1 MLLIF
6 REDSMK
12 FKKIIFIALAILI
25 CFPQISSAG
34 VFSKKEDVNHQQPLS
49 NYPPKYDE
57 IYLEQ
62 LKKEYKKISSDEVIL
77 VALDMMKNTNADFS
91 RRAIMGYN
99 LTEKPI
105 KVQFKDLSAI
115 KEDYRNFDALG
126 WKKKNV
132 LYIYINPKHAD
143 APPAALAAL
152 LAHEALHQDE
162 FNSLAEETYA
172 WTMEAAVWTEMLEI
186 YPEQNDRQHPLL
198 QRENTLKQLFKKGGY
213 TNKYIK
219 KTVYA
224 NKGYQNLPQTSPG
237 FERL

>member
-1 MLLIF
+1 
-6 REDSMK
+6 MK
-12 FKKIIFIALAILI
+12 AKKIIIIAMLMAFFVPSMAHAAI
-25 CFPQISSAG
+25 F
-34 VFSKKEDVNHQQPLS
+34 KKEDVVEQQARS
-49 NYPPKYDE
+49 NYPPKYDD

-62 LKKEYKKISSDEVIL
+62 LKKEYRKISSDEVIL
-77 VALDMMKNTNADFS
+77 VALDMMKNTTADFS
-91 RRAIMGYN
+91 RRALIGYN
-99 LTEKPI
+99 LTDKPV
-105 KVQFKDLSAI
+105 KVQFKDLSQI
-115 KEDYRNFDALG
+115 KEDYQNFDALG
-126 WKKKNV
+126 WKKKNQ
-132 LYIYINPKHAD
+132 LYIFINPRHAD

-162 FNSLAEETYA
+162 YNSLAEETYA
-172 WTMEAAVWTEMLEI
+172 WTMEAAVWSELLEI

-213 TNKYIK
+213 TDRYIR

>member
-1 MLLIF
+1 
-6 REDSMK
+6 MK
-12 FKKIIFIALAILI
+12 AKKIIIIAMLMAFFVPSIAHAAI
-25 CFPQISSAG
+25 F
-34 VFSKKEDVNHQQPLS
+34 KKEEVVEQQARS
-49 NYPPKYDE
+49 NYPPKYDD
-57 IYLEQ
+57 IYLDQ

-77 VALDMMKNTNADFS
+77 VALDMMKNTTADFS
-91 RRAIMGYN
+91 RRALIGYN
-99 LTEKPI
+99 LTDRPVKI
-105 KVQFKDLSAI
+105 QFKDLSQI
-115 KEDYRNFDALG
+115 KEDYQNFDALG
-126 WKKKNV
+126 WKKKNQ
-132 LYIYINPKHAD
+132 LYIFINPRHAD

-162 FNSLAEETYA
+162 YNSLAEETYA
-172 WTMEAAVWTEMLEI
+172 WTMEAAVWSELLEI

-213 TNKYIK
+213 TDRYIR

>member
-1 MLLIF
+1 
-6 REDSMK
+6 MK
-12 FKKIIFIALAILI
+12 AKKIIIIAMLMAFFVPSMAHAAI
-25 CFPQISSAG
+25 F
-34 VFSKKEDVNHQQPLS
+34 KKEEVVVQQARS
-49 NYPPKYDE
+49 NYPPKYDD

-62 LKKEYKKISSDEVIL
+62 LKKEYRKISSDEVIL
-77 VALDMMKNTNADFS
+77 VALDMMKNTTADFS
-91 RRAIMGYN
+91 RRALIGYN
-99 LTEKPI
+99 LTDKPV
-105 KVQFKDLSAI
+105 KVQFKDLSQI
-115 KEDYRNFDALG
+115 KEDYQNFDALG
-126 WKKKNV
+126 WKKKNQ
-132 LYIYINPKHAD
+132 LYIFINPRHAD

-162 FNSLAEETYA
+162 YNSLAEETYA
-172 WTMEAAVWTEMLEI
+172 WTMEAAVWSELLEI

-213 TNKYIK
+213 TDRYIR

>member
-1 MLLIF
+1 MNLKYLVLI
-6 REDSMK
+6 
-12 FKKIIFIALAILI
+12 ILSI
-25 CFPQISSAG
+25 VITSSQVCYAE
-34 VFSKKEDVNHQQPLS
+34 FLKKETINQQPIT

-62 LKKEYKKISSDEVIL
+62 LKKEYRKISNDEVVL

-105 KVQFKDLSAI
+105 KVQFKDLSTI
-115 KEDYRNFDALG
+115 KEDYGNFDALG
-126 WKKKNV
+126 WKKKNN
-132 LYIYINPKHAD
+132 LYIYINPRHAD

>member
-1 MLLIF
+1 MNLRYLVLI
-6 REDSMK
+6 
-12 FKKIIFIALAILI
+12 ILSI
-25 CFPQISSAG
+25 VITSSQVCYAE
-34 VFSKKEDVNHQQPLS
+34 FLKKETINQQPIT

-62 LKKEYKKISSDEVIL
+62 LKKEYRKISNDEVVL

-105 KVQFKDLSAI
+105 KVQFKDLSTI
-115 KEDYRNFDALG
+115 KEDYGNFDALG
-126 WKKKNV
+126 WKKKNN
-132 LYIYINPKHAD
+132 LYIYINPRHAD

-224 NKGYQNLPQTSPG
+224 NKGYQNLRQTSPG

>member
-1 MLLIF
+1 
-6 REDSMK
+6 MK
-12 FKKIIFIALAILI
+12 AKKIIIIAMLMAFFVPSMAHAAI
-25 CFPQISSAG
+25 F
-34 VFSKKEDVNHQQPLS
+34 KKEEVVEQQARS
-49 NYPPKYDE
+49 NYPPKYDD
-57 IYLEQ
+57 IYLDQ

-77 VALDMMKNTNADFS
+77 VALDMMKNTTADFS
-91 RRAIMGYN
+91 RRALIGYN
-99 LTEKPI
+99 LTDRPVKI
-105 KVQFKDLSAI
+105 QFKDLSQI
-115 KEDYRNFDALG
+115 KEDYQNFDALG
-126 WKKKNV
+126 WKKKNQ
-132 LYIYINPKHAD
+132 LYIFINPRHAD

-162 FNSLAEETYA
+162 YNSLAEETYA
-172 WTMEAAVWTEMLEI
+172 WTMEAAVWSELLEI

-213 TNKYIK
+213 TDRYIR

>member
-1 MLLIF
+1 
-6 REDSMK
+6 MK
-12 FKKIIFIALAILI
+12 AKKIIIIAMLMAFFVPSMSHAAI
-25 CFPQISSAG
+25 F
-34 VFSKKEDVNHQQPLS
+34 KKEEVVEQQARS
-49 NYPPKYDE
+49 NYPPKYDD

-62 LKKEYKKISSDEVIL
+62 LKKEYRKISSDEVIL
-77 VALDMMKNTNADFS
+77 VALDMMKNTTADFS
-91 RRAIMGYN
+91 RRALIGYN
-99 LTEKPI
+99 LTDKPV
-105 KVQFKDLSAI
+105 KVQFKDLSQI
-115 KEDYRNFDALG
+115 KEDYQNFDALG
-126 WKKKNV
+126 WKKKNQ
-132 LYIYINPKHAD
+132 LYIFINPRHAD

-162 FNSLAEETYA
+162 YNSLAEETYA
-172 WTMEAAVWTEMLEI
+172 WTMEAAVWSELLEI

-213 TNKYIK
+213 TDRYIR

>member
-1 MLLIF
+1 
-6 REDSMK
+6 MK
-12 FKKIIFIALAILI
+12 FKKIIFIALAVLI

-34 VFSKKEDVNHQQPLS
+34 VFGKKEDVNQQQPLS

-62 LKKEYKKISSDEVIL
+62 LKKEYKKISNDEVIL

>member
-1 MLLIF
+1 
-6 REDSMK
+6 MK
-12 FKKIIFIALAILI
+12 AKKIIIIAMLMTFFVPPMAHAAI
-25 CFPQISSAG
+25 F
-34 VFSKKEDVNHQQPLS
+34 KKEEVVEQQARS
-49 NYPPKYDE
+49 NYPPKYDD

-77 VALDMMKNTNADFS
+77 VALDMMKNTTADFS
-91 RRAIMGYN
+91 RRALIGYN
-99 LTEKPI
+99 LTDRPVKI
-105 KVQFKDLSAI
+105 QFKDLSQI
-115 KEDYRNFDALG
+115 KEDYQNFDALG
-126 WKKKNV
+126 WKKKNQ
-132 LYIYINPKHAD
+132 LYIFINPRHAD

-162 FNSLAEETYA
+162 YNSLAEETYA
-172 WTMEAAVWTEMLEI
+172 WTMEAAVWSELLEI

-213 TNKYIK
+213 TDRYIR

>member
-1 MLLIF
+1 
-6 REDSMK
+6 MK
-12 FKKIIFIALAILI
+12 AKKIIIIAMLMAFFVPPMAHAAI
-25 CFPQISSAG
+25 F
-34 VFSKKEDVNHQQPLS
+34 KKEEVVEQQARS
-49 NYPPKYDE
+49 NYPPKYDD

-77 VALDMMKNTNADFS
+77 VALDMMKNTTADFS
-91 RRAIMGYN
+91 RRALIGYN
-99 LTEKPI
+99 LTDRPVKI
-105 KVQFKDLSAI
+105 QFKDLSQI
-115 KEDYRNFDALG
+115 KEDYQNFDALG
-126 WKKKNV
+126 WKKKNQ
-132 LYIYINPKHAD
+132 LYIFINPRHAD

-162 FNSLAEETYA
+162 YNSLAEETYA
-172 WTMEAAVWTEMLEI
+172 WTMEAAVWSELLEI

-213 TNKYIK
+213 TDRYIR